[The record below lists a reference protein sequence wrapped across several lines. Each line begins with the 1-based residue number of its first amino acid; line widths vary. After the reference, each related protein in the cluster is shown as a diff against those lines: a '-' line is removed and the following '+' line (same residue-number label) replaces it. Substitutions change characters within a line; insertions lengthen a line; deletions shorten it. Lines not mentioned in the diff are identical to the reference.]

1 MSIKNVITGSLL
13 GAAIALAA
21 TAASAVPTQTS
32 CSSITSVSQFR
43 SAGSCVIGDKKFT
56 FVSSDLDQAPPV
68 NDFSILFLNAGL
80 TYSFNG
86 LTPLIGSG
94 DPLAD
99 NESITYVIEV
109 LDPLN
114 YITSVGLDANVT
126 VAAGSPGQTVVTKF
140 ISDQQGNLLDTLV
153 SLDGNPDSSTALYH
167 QYLLITDTISLALND
182 VLAGFNNSFTQ
193 TRVPEPASAAL
204 LGLGLLGL
212 GAAVRRRKS

>member
-1 MSIKNVITGSLL
+1 MSMKTVIMGSLL
-13 GAAIALAA
+13 GAAMALGA
-21 TAASAVPTQTS
+21 TAASAAVTAS
-32 CSSITSVSQFR
+32 CSSITTVSAFR
-43 SAGSCVIGDKKFT
+43 SAGSCIIGDKKFT
-56 FVSSDLDQAPPV
+56 FVESDLDQSPPV
-68 NDFSILFLNAGL
+68 SDFSILFLNAGL

-86 LTPLIGSG
+86 LTPLVGTG

-126 VAAGSPGQTVVTKF
+126 IASGSPGQTTVTKF
-140 ISDQQGNLLDTLV
+140 LYDAQGNLLDTLV
-153 SLDGNPDSSTALYH
+153 SPDGDPDSSVALYH
-167 QYLLITDTISLALND
+167 QYLLVTDTISLALND

-212 GAAVRRRKS
+212 GAAIRRRRS